1 MVELPAEG
9 RMARLKGCQAF
20 TALPNWIF
28 EKQKLQPGW
37 LSCQEL
43 SVLMVLQ
50 HFAGGVGRGDE
61 VFPSQKTISSCAG
74 ISKSTVIRCILAL
87 VEKNLIE
94 KTPRYDDFGQKTNLY
109 RLMIWDG
116 LPSDGKGPTEPAPMS
131 QRQPPVSEGQAP
143 PVRETRAPCHSDK
156 RTRTIEQ
163 EPINK
168 IETPLPPRQPKQP
181 PARMDLPDWLE
192 PCRKHLMQWLCSRQ
206 KRYKLKPELTSST
219 MRALEYA
226 RDAGVLEVYCEYV
239 SERNWQ
245 SLGFAGHRDT
255 IEKLA
260 KENGIATKT
269 SGQGKPAMSP
279 IVYTLN

>member
-1 MVELPAEG
+1 MESFENNGAGNNFTILLNNALRDRRLSWRAKGILAGCLSHKKSFRFTRAWIVEHGTEG
-9 RMARLKGCQAF
+9 RDAVLSALSELRDLGYLTNVKTRNPAGQVVGEHYVFTDRPGLGEDGSMAEAGEAATGALKNRTPGNQR
-20 TALPNWIF
+20 P
-28 EKQKLQPGW
+28 EKPDAGKPGRIRRSLERKLLEENHLEKEPP
-37 LSCQEL
+37 
-43 SVLMVLQ
+43 
-50 HFAGGVGRGDE
+50 
-61 VFPSQKTISSCAG
+61 PS
-74 ISKSTVIRCILAL
+74 
-87 VEKNLIE
+87 
-94 KTPRYDDFGQKTNLY
+94 
-109 RLMIWDG
+109 
-116 LPSDGKGPTEPAPMS
+116 
-131 QRQPPVSEGQAP
+131 
-143 PVRETRAPCHSDK
+143 
-156 RTRTIEQ
+156 
-163 EPINK
+163 
-168 IETPLPPRQPKQP
+168 PRQPKQP